1 MERIEESH
9 YYHIYNRGNNR
20 EDIFF
25 EHVNYL
31 YFLKLLQK
39 HIEPNCSIFCYCLL
53 PNHFH
58 LLLRINDNL
67 SNPSQQ
73 FSNLFNA
80 YTKAMNLKYHRTG
93 SIFQKPF
100 KRIKINKEA
109 YLRSLVLYIHLNP
122 EHHNMNVDFSKYPY
136 SSYNSFL
143 SNSATKLKREEVISW
158 FDNLKNFEY
167 VHKQRKLLLNKEIE
181 KLYIE

>member
-1 MERIEESH
+1 MEKIEESH

-25 EHVNYL
+25 DHDNYM
-31 YFLKLLQK
+31 YFLKLLKK
-39 HIEPNCSIFCYCLL
+39 HVEPNCSIYSYCLL

-67 SNPSQQ
+67 KNPSQQ

-80 YTKAMNLKYHRTG
+80 YTKAMNLRYNRTG

-100 KRIKINKEA
+100 KRIKIVNED
-109 YLRSLVLYIHLNP
+109 YLKTLVLYIHLNP
-122 EHHNMNVDFSKYPY
+122 EHHNLYEDFSKYPY
-136 SSYNSFL
+136 SSYKLLL
-143 SNSATKLKREEVISW
+143 SNLVTKLKREEVISW
-158 FDNLKNFEY
+158 FENLENLEF
-167 VHKQRKLLLNKEIE
+167 VHKQRKLVLNTEME
-181 KLYIE
+181 KLFID